1 MTNTSEHESK
11 MTNTSE
17 HESKMTNTSEHESK
31 MTNTSQKSVNT
42 SQKRILK
49 EAPYSFKPVMK
60 AGLYCVIARGIVR
73 ILGGPQDVGLIKIII
88 ITKILF
94 NFNNNNNTYNYYKYY
109 YYYYNYIIIKIL

>member
-1 MTNTSEHESK
+1 

-73 ILGGPQDVGLIKIII
+73 ILGGTGADLGFFVPQSKFVWRTGCYRRWAWSRLGVVDSRHEGGGGSGR
-88 ITKILF
+88 
-94 NFNNNNNTYNYYKYY
+94 
-109 YYYYNYIIIKIL
+109 